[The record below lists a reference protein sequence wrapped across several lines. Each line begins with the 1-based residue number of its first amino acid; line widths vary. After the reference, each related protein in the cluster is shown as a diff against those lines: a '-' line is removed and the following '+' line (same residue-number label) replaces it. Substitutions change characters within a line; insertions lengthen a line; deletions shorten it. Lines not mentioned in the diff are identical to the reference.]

1 LTASESLDAFR
12 RAAPI
17 RRLSHGGVEW
27 QYRTAGSGP
36 QGLLLLPGA
45 VGDGDAYFTLAPL
58 LSPTHTLIAI
68 AYPPVGSLTA
78 VLDGLRYILDRERID
93 STDIVGGSFGG
104 MIAQAFLRRFP
115 QRTRRVVL
123 SATGPAKAERAA
135 SNERFARVMARLPFG
150 VTRMVLRAIVRVSLK
165 PVTADRAF
173 WRAFYFH
180 AIAVLSPDE
189 FAARYALSADVDRH
203 GPLSPAGLQ
212 EWIGVSAAAST
223 PSVLILQGDAD
234 KIARGEA
241 RDSLRALFP
250 NATVRMFPG
259 AGHAISA
266 ECRERWAAA
275 IAEFLTA

>member
-1 LTASESLDAFR
+1 VNASEALDAFR
-12 RAAPI
+12 AAAPI

-27 QYRTAGSGP
+27 HYRVAGSGS

-45 VGDGDAYFTLAPL
+45 VGDGEAYFTLAPL
-58 LSPTHTLIAI
+58 LSTTHTLIAI
-68 AYPPVGSLTA
+68 AYPPVVSLTA
-78 VLDGLRYILDRERID
+78 LLDGLRYILDRERLD
-93 STDIVGGSFGG
+93 STDMVGGSFGG
-104 MIAQAFLRRFP
+104 LIAQAFLRRFP

-150 VTRMVLRAIVRVSLK
+150 VTRMLLRAIVRVSLK

-173 WRAFYFH
+173 WRAFYFQ
-180 AIAVLSPDE
+180 AIAVLSREE

-212 EWIGVSAAAST
+212 EWIGASAASR

-234 KIARGEA
+234 RIARGEA

-250 NATVRMFPG
+250 NAAVRTFPG

-266 ECRERWAAA
+266 ECRDQWAAE
-275 IAEFLTA
+275 IAAFLGV